1 MQNITL
7 YQYVLFYMFFD
18 SETKEVK
25 PSEFWKVYNN
35 CELKINEKDYYVI
48 NKEGID
54 TETVKL
60 YKDYHLDIDTYDVVD
75 KRVTVFSVS
84 KTLNYKPSNEEKE
97 IIKKES
103 KKKLIS
109 ELYWL
114 IDNFLLNMNQNE

>member
-18 SETKEVK
+18 SETKEIK

-54 TETVKL
+54 AETVKL

-75 KRVTVFSVS
+75 KRVTVFSIS
-84 KTLNYKPSNEEKE
+84 KTLNYKPSDEEKE
-97 IIKKES
+97 NIKQES
-103 KKKLIS
+103 KNKLIND
-109 ELYWL
+109 LHWL
-114 IDNFLLNMNQNE
+114 INNFLLNMDKLK